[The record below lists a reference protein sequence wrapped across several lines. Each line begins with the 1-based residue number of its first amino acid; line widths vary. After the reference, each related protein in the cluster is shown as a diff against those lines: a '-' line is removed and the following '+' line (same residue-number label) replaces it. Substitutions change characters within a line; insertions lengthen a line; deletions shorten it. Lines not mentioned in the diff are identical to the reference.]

1 MTETCECPLHGI
13 QPAAY
18 VCKHIVALS
27 AGEADAFVSYEAQHS
42 DDLRNAWC
50 EVCEAHLQAHSG
62 GDWAEGS
69 VQVPGGF
76 HILCSQCYRAREE
89 EARRAG
95 RNSSTAPK

>member
-1 MTETCECPLHGI
+1 MTETRMSLHGI

-50 EVCEAHLQAHSG
+50 EVCEAHLQAPPVATGRKARFRCPADFTYSVRNVTEHG
-62 GDWAEGS
+62 KRRRDAPAED
-69 VQVPGGF
+69 
-76 HILCSQCYRAREE
+76 
-89 EARRAG
+89 
-95 RNSSTAPK
+95 SSTAPK